1 MARTTVASQLAAI
14 KRQQEV
20 LAKKEAA
27 LLARSNDKVLKKIV
41 QLAKDAGVTAK
52 EIVAAM
58 DGGKAAKP
66 AAKASTPRKS
76 SKLAGKKVAP
86 KYLNP
91 ANAAETWT
99 GRGIAPKWAADLAA
113 QGQLNSALI
122 A

>member
-41 QLAKDAGVTAK
+41 DLARDAGLTAKD
-52 EIVAAM
+52 IAAALES
-58 DGGKAAKP
+58 GKSAKAAPKSS
-66 AAKASTPRKS
+66 APRKS
-76 SKLAGKKVAP
+76 SKLSGKKVAP
-86 KYLNP
+86 KYCNP

-122 A
+122 N